1 MALQEKLMDDLKA
14 VMKKG
19 DKVRLSTLRMLR
31 AKIKNAEI
39 DQGSTL
45 DDAAVVQVIAKDIKQ
60 HKESITAFRDGNRPD
75 LVAKEEAEM
84 AILLE
89 YMPEQIS
96 RDEIIAIAKK
106 VMAEVGATGP
116 HDKGKVMGKLM
127 AQLRGKADGQEIN
140 MIVSELLTG
149 S

>member
-39 DQGSTL
+39 DHGSTL

-75 LVAKEEAEM
+75 LVAKEEAEL

-96 RDEIIAIAKK
+96 RDEIITIARQ
-106 VMAEVGATGP
+106 VIGEVGATGP
-116 HDKGKVMGKLM
+116 HDKGKVMGRLM
-127 AQLRGKADGQEIN
+127 AQLNGKADGQEIN
-140 MIVSELLTG
+140 AIVSELLSG